1 MTPWV
6 NPPVL
11 PQYTLPEALEI
22 PTTVLEL
29 PQAEIPSYPP
39 IVVPPNT
46 LRPPPGVEGIPL
58 PAEPPKPARRTKR
71 KKEDSKKETQKSV
84 ENPTPQQTQI
94 DLPSEVQ
101 ILDIP
106 FMDLKIP
113 MPTTEIMTAA
123 ATTSVISVGATLAA
137 TSCFKYLVMVMK
149 PTLKQTWNK
158 LTKNKN
164 QKAS

>member
-1 MTPWV
+1 MTPWAD
-6 NPPVL
+6 PPVL

-29 PQAEIPSYPP
+29 PQAEIPSHPP

-58 PAEPPKPARRTKR
+58 PEEPPKPAGRTKR
-71 KKEDSKKETQKSV
+71 KKEESKKETPKSV

-94 DLPSEVQ
+94 NLPSEVQ

-106 FMDLKIP
+106 FTDLEIP
-113 MPTTEIMTAA
+113 MPTAEIMTAA

-137 TSCFKYLVMVMK
+137 TSCFKYLVTVMK
-149 PTLKQTWNK
+149 PVLKQAWNR
-158 LTKNKN
+158 LTKKK
-164 QKAS
+164 QKPS